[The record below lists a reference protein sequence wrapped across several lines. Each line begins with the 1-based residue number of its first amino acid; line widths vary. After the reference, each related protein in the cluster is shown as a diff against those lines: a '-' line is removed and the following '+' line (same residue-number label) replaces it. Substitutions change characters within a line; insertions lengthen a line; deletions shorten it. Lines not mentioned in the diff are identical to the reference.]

1 MMPPPITADILSQA
15 ATVVFDLDGT
25 LIDSA
30 YDVALAYCRA
40 LSAFGFEPPPPEPL
54 QIGPPAETMVR
65 DMIGKD
71 VDETMIADIVS
82 EFRRYY
88 GLSDYPAT
96 KLYPGAAELL
106 KRLKDEGSRLFIA
119 TYKRFDLA
127 RRVLEIKGI
136 AGFFDD
142 VLSVERGGERW
153 TKHRMLTY
161 IMETTQTPPAKTFF
175 FGDSISDIQAGCD
188 LGVQTVAVLYGY
200 GTPAELLALQPDF
213 VCENLE
219 LI

>member
-1 MMPPPITADILSQA
+1 MPPPITADILFQA

-30 YDVALAYCRA
+30 YDVAVAYCKA
-40 LSAFGFEPPPPEPL
+40 LSTFGFEPPPPESL
-54 QIGPPAETMVR
+54 QIGPPAEVMVR
-65 DMIGKD
+65 NMVGKD
-71 VDETMIADIVS
+71 VDEAMIADIVS

-96 KLYPGAAELL
+96 NLYPGARELL
-106 KRLKDEGSRLFIA
+106 KRLKSKGIRLFIA

-127 RRVLEIKGI
+127 QRVLEIKGI
-136 AGFFDD
+136 VDFFDD
-142 VLSVERGGERW
+142 VLSVERNGERW

-175 FGDSISDIQAGCD
+175 FGDSTSDVQAGCD
-188 LGVQTVAVLYGY
+188 LGVQTIAVLYGY

-219 LI
+219 IL